1 MDAFRDT
8 RRRDDPDASFGWK
21 LERSGL
27 RGVNRSEVR
36 NCCGG
41 RNLLSS
47 VADPSSRRVRRL
59 RNVGPRGLPFPSPPL
74 N

>member
-8 RRRDDPDASFGWK
+8 RRRDPDASFGWK

-27 RGVNRSEVR
+27 CRVNRSEAR
-36 NCCGG
+36 NCREG
-41 RNLLSS
+41 RNLLGSA
-47 VADPSSRRVRRL
+47 ADPSSRRVRRL

>member
-1 MDAFRDT
+1 MRVSAGSWKEA
-8 RRRDDPDASFGWK
+8 DPA
-21 LERSGL
+21 
-27 RGVNRSEVR
+27 GVNRGEVR

-41 RNLLSS
+41 RNLLRSF
-47 VADPSSRRVRRL
+47 ADPSSRRVRRL